1 MIVTGASRGI
11 GAAIARLAGR
21 RGYAVCVNYR
31 ERADQAGDV
40 VASITAA
47 GGQAIL
53 VAADVSR
60 EAEARRLFETCDARL
75 GPVTALVNNAGIT
88 GPAAPVV
95 DTTLDDVARVFAVN
109 VSSVLLCA
117 REAARRMAPARGG
130 VIVNVSSIAA
140 RLRYLPGLIPYTA
153 SKAAVDSCT
162 LGLAEELGPL
172 GIRVNAVR
180 PGLIDTDMHEGR
192 KERFAAV
199 ARTVPLL
206 GRAASP
212 DEVATTVLWLVSDE
226 ASYVT
231 GALLDVTGG
240 R

>member
-1 MIVTGASRGI
+1 MAASPGGA
-11 GAAIARLAGR
+11 
-21 RGYAVCVNYR
+21 
-31 ERADQAGDV
+31 RA
-40 VASITAA
+40 
-47 GGQAIL
+47 
-53 VAADVSR
+53 
-60 EAEARRLFETCDARL
+60 
-75 GPVTALVNNAGIT
+75 P
-88 GPAAPVV
+88 
-95 DTTLDDVARVFAVN
+95 
-109 VSSVLLCA
+109 
-117 REAARRMAPARGG
+117 
-130 VIVNVSSIAA
+130 
-140 RLRYLPGLIPYTA
+140 YLPGLIPYAA

-162 LGLAEELGPL
+162 RGLAEELGPL

-192 KERFAAV
+192 RERFAAV